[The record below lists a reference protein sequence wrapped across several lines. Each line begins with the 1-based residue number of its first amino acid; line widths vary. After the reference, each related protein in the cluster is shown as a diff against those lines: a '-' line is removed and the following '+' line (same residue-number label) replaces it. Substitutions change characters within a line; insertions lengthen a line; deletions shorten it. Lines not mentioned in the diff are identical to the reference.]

1 VKHELLV
8 DAEAAGKRVDV
19 FVGEKLSLSRAK
31 LKALFE
37 AEAVRVNGRKVKKG
51 LAVAEGQ
58 RVELEL
64 EEAVSAVAGADP
76 SLTVNVLWE
85 DEALVFVDKPA
96 RMPSQPLKPGELGAV
111 ANALVAKYPGIE
123 QVSDD
128 AREAGL
134 CHRLDVETSGVL
146 LAAKTRE
153 AWQTMRAQFS
163 SDSRDLDK
171 RYLALVAGPLA
182 DEGEI
187 DLPLAHHGDS
197 VRPAVSGLEARE
209 AKSEFRVLERVAD
222 LALVE
227 VRIVTGVLHQ
237 VRAHLAA
244 VGAPIVGDVLYG
256 GRPIEGLTRSFL
268 HARSL
273 AVAHPSTGLR
283 VVVESPLPDELL
295 QVLEALHFTFSRSLA
310 EPVGASRPRLSLGRD
325 EGGAGC

>member
-1 VKHELLV
+1 MKHELLV
-8 DAEAAGKRVDV
+8 EADGAGKRVDV

-37 AEAVRVNGRKVKKG
+37 ADAVRVNGRKVKKG

-64 EEAVSAVAGADP
+64 EDVVSAAATADAT
-76 SLTVNVLWE
+76 LTVNVLWE

-111 ANALVAKYPGIE
+111 ANALVSKYPGIDL
-123 QVSDD
+123 VSDD
-128 AREAGL
+128 PREAGL

-153 AWQTMRAQFS
+153 AWLAMRAQFS

-197 VRPAVSGLEARE
+197 VRPAVSGVDARE
-209 AKSEFRVLERVAD
+209 AKSEFTVLERLGDV
-222 LALVE
+222 ALVE

-244 VGAPIVGDVLYG
+244 VGAPILGDELYG
-256 GRPIEGLTRSFL
+256 GRAFEGLTRFFL
-268 HARSL
+268 HAKSL

-283 VVVESPLPDELL
+283 VVVESRLPDEL
-295 QVLEALHFTFSRSLA
+295 QAVLETLRSA
-310 EPVGASRPRLSLGRD
+310 QAN
-325 EGGAGC
+325 